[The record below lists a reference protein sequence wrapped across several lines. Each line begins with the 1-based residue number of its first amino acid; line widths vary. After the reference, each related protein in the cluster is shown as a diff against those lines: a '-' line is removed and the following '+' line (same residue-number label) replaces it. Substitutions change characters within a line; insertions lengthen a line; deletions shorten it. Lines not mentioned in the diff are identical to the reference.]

1 MVKYNA
7 VQYGAVQCS
16 AVRCSAV
23 QYSMVK
29 YGVVECS
36 ALTEER
42 EYESVLAGGAVG
54 GKPAVDLSDLE

>member
-1 MVKYNA
+1 M
-7 VQYGAVQCS
+7 QCSEVQCS
-16 AVRCSAV
+16 AVRCSAL

-54 GKPAVDLSDLE
+54 GKPAADSTDLE